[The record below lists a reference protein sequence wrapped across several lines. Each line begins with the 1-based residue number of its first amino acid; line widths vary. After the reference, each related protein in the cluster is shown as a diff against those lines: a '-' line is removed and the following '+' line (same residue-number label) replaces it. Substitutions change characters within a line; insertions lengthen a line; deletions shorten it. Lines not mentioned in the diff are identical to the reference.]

1 MGGERERE
9 REKEKEK
16 SEFSPCLR
24 RVLSRPERKNSKT
37 RKILS
42 LSLSLSNS
50 PIAACPAPEA
60 AWYVETTILLTV
72 AALCSGV
79 TATRAMIVEQ
89 FGLATMPPF
98 PAFMPFIASGLISG
112 MTRGTPSVMRKAE
125 ELSTTVAPAAEA
137 SGANFLEIEPPAEN
151 SAMSTSPK
159 EFSVSSSTVIV
170 APSQS

>member
-1 MGGERERE
+1 M
-9 REKEKEK
+9 
-16 SEFSPCLR
+16 SFPPCLR

-72 AALCSGV
+72 AAVCSGV

-89 FGLATMPPF
+89 FGLAMIP
-98 PAFMPFIASGLISG
+98 L
-112 MTRGTPSVMRKAE
+112 
-125 ELSTTVAPAAEA
+125 
-137 SGANFLEIEPPAEN
+137 
-151 SAMSTSPK
+151 
-159 EFSVSSSTVIV
+159 
-170 APSQS
+170 

>member
-1 MGGERERE
+1 M
-9 REKEKEK
+9 
-16 SEFSPCLR
+16 SFPPCLR

-37 RKILS
+37 RKI